1 MDNMLTFVY
10 NNIVCNKKVPYNNI
24 MIFNIYYI
32 NFPKVY
38 EIKMMLSNVIA
49 LSKEKQT
56 NSNDGKEVDYRGK
69 LGVNFL
75 NLFNVAGASLEGEAG
90 RKNIKSDSQ
99 KVLETFEIKT
109 TKSIILNEIIE
120 KSNLIT
126 NFSNTQE
133 GSLIKIDNVNLTLEN
148 EPELRTVK
156 LFTSGSFK
164 GMNIPGA
171 NGFDINNLFNSMF
184 KDYAYKMKGVIAE
197 SDDELLVKIPLTF
210 ESEFESSYSV
220 DDLFIGKVSIVGL
233 YKGKIK
239 IDSLKNSLKFFQ
251 EIGTMQ
257 NMISNKEDEVKEI
270 QDSQYITNKENTD
283 FLFASSKDRDKEFHY
298 IDLLAIIQNVSIPN

>member
-1 MDNMLTFVY
+1 
-10 NNIVCNKKVPYNNI
+10 

-49 LSKEKQT
+49 LNREKQT
-56 NSNDGKEVDYRGK
+56 DSTDQKDVDYKGK

-75 NLFNVAGASLEGEAG
+75 NFFNIDAEASN
-90 RKNIKSDSQ
+90 KNSKSDSQ
-99 KVLETFEIKT
+99 KVLEKFEIKT
-109 TKSIILNEIIE
+109 TKSIILSEIIE
-120 KSNLIT
+120 RSQRTQDFSNLE
-126 NFSNTQE
+126 E
-133 GSLIKIDNVNLTLEN
+133 GQLIKIDNVNLSLEN

-184 KDYAYKMKGVIAE
+184 KDYAYKMKGTLTDSEKEVLI
-197 SDDELLVKIPLTF
+197 KIPLTF
-210 ESEFESSYSV
+210 ESEFENSYSV

-239 IDSLKNSLKFFQ
+239 IEALKNSLDFFQ
-251 EIGTMQ
+251 ELGSMQ
-257 NMISNKEDEVKEI
+257 NILNSPANDEI
-270 QDSQYITNKENTD
+270 QDSQYQTQTNNNNL
-283 FLFASSKDRDKEFHY
+283 LFTSSGQSDKEYHY
-298 IDLLAIIQNVSIPN
+298 IDLLAIVQNVNFPK

>member
-1 MDNMLTFVY
+1 
-10 NNIVCNKKVPYNNI
+10 

-56 NSNDGKEVDYRGK
+56 DSNDGKEVDYRGK

-75 NLFNVAGASLEGEAG
+75 NLFNIAGASIEGEAG

-109 TKSIILNEIIE
+109 TKSVILNEIIE

-126 NFSNTQE
+126 DFSNIKE

-184 KDYAYKMKGVIAE
+184 KDYAYKMKGIIAE

-239 IDSLKNSLKFFQ
+239 IDSLKNSLEFFQ

-257 NMISNKEDEVKEI
+257 NMMTNKDDEVKEI
-270 QDSQYITNKENTD
+270 QDSQYTTNKENTD
-283 FLFASSKDRDKEFHY
+283 FLFASSKDGDKEFHY

>member
-1 MDNMLTFVY
+1 
-10 NNIVCNKKVPYNNI
+10 

-49 LSKEKQT
+49 LSKEKHT
-56 NSNDGKEVDYRGK
+56 DNIDGKEVDYKGR

-75 NLFNVAGASLEGEAG
+75 NLFNIAGASIEGEAG

-126 NFSNTQE
+126 SFKDVKE

-184 KDYAYKMKGVIAE
+184 KDYAYKMKGVVVE
-197 SDDELLVKIPLTF
+197 SDDELLIKIPLTF

-220 DDLFIGKVSIVGL
+220 DDLFIGKVSVVGL

-239 IDSLKNSLKFFQ
+239 IDSLKNSLEFFQ
-251 EIGTMQ
+251 EIGSMQ
-257 NMISNKEDEVKEI
+257 NMITNKEEDVKEI
-270 QDSQYITNKENTD
+270 QDSQYTTKKENTD

-298 IDLLAIIQNVSIPN
+298 IDLLAIIQNVSIPNESN